1 MNCYFCHQMLVQEYV
16 SVHKYNVPHS
26 FICLQCPVEVKHLC
40 QMIIE
45 PYAHLSVS
53 FPHFVKETEYEINL
67 NFLRS
72 VFSIYSI
79 TRGEIWSRFSPKGKE
94 LFRNMI
100 LQLDFIPDINPTNI
114 SAKFSTLIN
123 FS

>member
-1 MNCYFCHQMLVQEYV
+1 MNCYFCHQQLVGED
-16 SVHKYNVPHS
+16 KIPHS
-26 FICLQCPVEVKHLC
+26 FICHQCPVPVKHLC

-45 PYAHLSVS
+45 PYSHLSAS
-53 FPHFVKETEYEINL
+53 FPHFVKGIEYEINL

-79 TRGEIWSRFSPKGKE
+79 TRGEMVQYYTLTHKE

-100 LQLDFIPDINPTNI
+100 LQLDFIPNVNPINI
-114 SAKFSTLIN
+114 KEKFPTLIN